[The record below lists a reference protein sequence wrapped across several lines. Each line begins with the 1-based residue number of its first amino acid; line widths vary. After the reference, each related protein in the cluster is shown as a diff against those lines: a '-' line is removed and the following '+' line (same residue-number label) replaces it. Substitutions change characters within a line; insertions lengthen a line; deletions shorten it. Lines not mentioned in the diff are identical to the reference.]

1 MSYNFVLVDVKPYC
15 ACQAAGYCPNGS
27 FWPKNLHLQCVL
39 GNPRTGGVRSCNWY
53 CRKKLVLEVE
63 RVNKPGNHFL
73 AQDWAMCLV
82 VKGECP
88 VVWVCCVVDP
98 GKSRDSV
105 GVDFSVSR
113 PPSGSPRIGFGV

>member
-1 MSYNFVLVDVKPYC
+1 M
-15 ACQAAGYCPNGS
+15 
-27 FWPKNLHLQCVL
+27 
-39 GNPRTGGVRSCNWY
+39 
-53 CRKKLVLEVE
+53 
-63 RVNKPGNHFL
+63 

-88 VVWVCCVVDP
+88 VVWVFCVVDP

-113 PPSGSPRIGFGV
+113 PPSGSPVGYEPKLGFLRYR

>member
-1 MSYNFVLVDVKPYC
+1 M
-15 ACQAAGYCPNGS
+15 
-27 FWPKNLHLQCVL
+27 
-39 GNPRTGGVRSCNWY
+39 
-53 CRKKLVLEVE
+53 
-63 RVNKPGNHFL
+63 

-113 PPSGSPRIGFGV
+113 PPSGSPRIGFRV